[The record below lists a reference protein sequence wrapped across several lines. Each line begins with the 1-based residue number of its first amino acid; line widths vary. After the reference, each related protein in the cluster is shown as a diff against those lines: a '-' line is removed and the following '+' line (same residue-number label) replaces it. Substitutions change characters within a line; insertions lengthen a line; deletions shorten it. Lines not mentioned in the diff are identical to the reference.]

1 MSQKRAYAKK
11 LLKHYISLAAGADLT
26 PECEREIEAIIDAT
40 VNAAIEEIRAELV
53 TQPAASAPRTV
64 TT

>member
-1 MSQKRAYAKK
+1 MSQKRAYAKQ
-11 LLKHYISLAAGADLT
+11 LLKHYIALAARADLS

-53 TQPAASAPRTV
+53 TPAAPGREEPV